1 MGHPR
6 AAGRTLPGM
15 LGTYAS
21 AAFVCVG
28 ALLLGQAVLRL
39 CGATRW
45 SWLSA
50 PLGLAVLILVAVP
63 SLHVP
68 GRASAVAVVLCVL
81 LVASAVWLLRT
92 AAHRP
97 PAVGLLAGL
106 PVALLSAV
114 PFASAGHAGTLGWSF
129 NNDMAAH
136 LLLADAYRSELV
148 ERFNPLLPDY
158 PLGPHALSAVVAQTL
173 GVGVDEAFAGV
184 TIAGA
189 VLLGWTALAALRRPR
204 SWAPLLVAPIVGMP
218 YLIAAYYGQ
227 GAFKELLE
235 AVFVVGFAVLLAVP
249 PQLGRL
255 RRWIPAALLVAGTL
269 SVYSFLGA
277 LWPFAFLGVWLAGRA
292 LRRLAATRG
301 SVSALWADARAEAAP
316 VMMAVGVLLLV
327 IVPQLPRLASFVSN
341 RTGQNGTFIAKDD
354 LGILVRPLP
363 FWEAFGTWG
372 NPDFRLQA
380 VDHLANRAWILFV
393 VALAVL
399 GAIWAIRRGEWM
411 LVAAVGAAA
420 AIWAASER
428 TQSPYVAAKALV
440 LLTPLTMLMAVRA
453 LVEGGA
459 PGRPAAR
466 WWWVVA
472 PALAAVLVLRVGDAS
487 WGALRIA
494 PVGPTDHLR
503 ELRALQPTL
512 RQQPTLFLGNDDFIR
527 WELGETPVTAPV
539 IGFQVL
545 PTRTEK
551 PWTYGVNYDLDS
563 LDNATLNRFTWVIA
577 PRDAFASAPPPQLRP
592 LRRTRSFVLYR
603 RMGTIP
609 PYGILREGE
618 GSAAPLDCRSRR
630 GRALMHAGGTAT
642 IRGRSVGV
650 SAPQLAPGGS
660 ATVPLRLS
668 PGTWDLVTP
677 FWGPRPLEVDAL
689 GSAVTV
695 PPNLDRPG
703 PRWPAGRIVVRKTGQ
718 VDVRLHAVKGRWTP
732 ATALD
737 TPGAVIAVRTGAA
750 RTVPLRE
757 ACGKLVDHYQEAS
770 SDER

>member
-1 MGHPR
+1 
-6 AAGRTLPGM
+6 M

-50 PLGLAVLILVAVP
+50 PVGLAALILAAIP
-63 SLHVP
+63 SLHLP
-68 GRASAVAVVLCVL
+68 GRATSVAVVLAAL
-81 LVASAVWLLRT
+81 ILASAIWLLRA

-97 PAVGLLAGL
+97 PAIGLLAIV
-106 PVALLSAV
+106 PVVLLSAI

-136 LLLADAYRSELV
+136 LLLSDAYRSELV

-158 PLGPHALSAVVAQTL
+158 PLGPHALSAVVAQAL
-173 GVGVDEAFAGV
+173 DVGVDEAFAGV
-184 TIAGA
+184 TIAGT

-204 SWAPLLVAPIVGMP
+204 PWAPLLVAPLVGMP
-218 YLIAAYYGQ
+218 YLIAAYYAQ

-235 AVFVVGFAVLLAVP
+235 AVFVVGFAVLLAAP

-277 LWPFAFLGVWLAGRA
+277 LWPLAFLGIWLAGCA
-292 LRRLAATRG
+292 LRHLAATRG
-301 SVSALWADARAEAAP
+301 SARALWAAARAGLAP
-316 VMMAVGVLLLV
+316 VAVGTGVLLLV

-363 FWEAFGTWG
+363 LWEAFGTWG
-372 NPDFRLQA
+372 NPDFRMQA
-380 VDHLANRAWILFV
+380 VDHLANRAWILFIL
-393 VALAVL
+393 ALVVL
-399 GAIWAIRRGEWM
+399 GAMWAIRRGEWM

-420 AIWAASER
+420 AIWTASDR

-440 LLTPLTMLMAVRA
+440 LLTPLVVLVAVRA
-453 LVEGGA
+453 LVEGAA
-459 PGRPAAR
+459 PGGRTTR
-466 WWWVVA
+466 WWQLLA
-472 PALAAVLVLRVGDAS
+472 PALAVVLVLRVADTS
-487 WGALRIA
+487 WSTLRTA

-503 ELRALQPTL
+503 ELRALQPAL
-512 RQQPTLFLGNDDFIR
+512 RHQPTLFLGNDDFIR

-545 PTRTEK
+545 PMRAEK
-551 PWTYGVNYDLDS
+551 PWTYGLNYDLDS
-563 LDNATLNRFTWVIA
+563 LDSATLNRFAWVIS
-577 PRDAFASAPPPQLRP
+577 PRDALASVPPPQLRP
-592 LRRTRSFVLYR
+592 VRRTRSFVLYR
-603 RMGTIP
+603 RSGTIP
-609 PYGILREGE
+609 PYGILRELD

-630 GRALMHAGGTAT
+630 GRALLRAGGTAT
-642 IRGRSVGV
+642 IRGASVGV
-650 SAPQLAPGGS
+650 SAPRLAPGAS
-660 ATVPLRLS
+660 AAVTLPLTR
-668 PGTWDLVTP
+668 GTWDLVVP
-677 FWGPRPLEVDAL
+677 FWGPRPLEVAAL
-689 GSAVTV
+689 GSRTTV

-703 PRWPAGRIVVRKTGQ
+703 PRWPAGRIVVRRAGQ
-718 VDVRLHAVKGRWTP
+718 VSVRLHAVKGRWTA

-737 TPGAVIAVRTGAA
+737 TPGAVIAVRAGM

-757 ACGKLVDHYQEAS
+757 ACGELVDHYQEAS